1 MTTESFHPF
10 RSERA
15 REEFLSF
22 YLEKAKRWP
31 IPSETRLIDTASGV
45 TFVRISGKVSDPPL
59 VLLPG
64 ARGSSLM
71 WIPNIAALSA
81 RHRTYALDLVTDV
94 GLSKPHKEFTRPE
107 DFVGWLDEV
116 LSVLSPDRS
125 VDLMGISYGGWVA
138 ALYASQCPDRLR
150 KVVLLAPG
158 GAVRISLSFYLSV
171 AFLAIHL
178 PGRLEGDGRRLR
190 RILRWIFQDA
200 LRSAGPDREAVE
212 QDLFEMVMSG
222 RFFAKPRMM
231 WPTVFD
237 DEEWR
242 AFAVP
247 ALFLVG
253 ENEKIY
259 SPTKVVRRLQRV
271 APLVRTEIIPGAG
284 HDLTM
289 VKADLVAE
297 RILAFL
303 DESPK
308 DSVACLEPPQGA
320 PIALARGA

>member
-1 MTTESFHPF
+1 
-10 RSERA
+10 
-15 REEFLSF
+15 
-22 YLEKAKRWP
+22 
-31 IPSETRLIDTASGV
+31 
-45 TFVRISGKVSDPPL
+45 
-59 VLLPG
+59 
-64 ARGSSLM
+64 
-71 WIPNIAALSA
+71 
-81 RHRTYALDLVTDV
+81 
-94 GLSKPHKEFTRPE
+94 
-107 DFVGWLDEV
+107 
-116 LSVLSPDRS
+116 
-125 VDLMGISYGGWVA
+125 
-138 ALYASQCPDRLR
+138 
-150 KVVLLAPG
+150 
-158 GAVRISLSFYLSV
+158 V

-190 RILRWIFQDA
+190 RILRWIFGDA
-200 LRSAGPDREAVE
+200 LRSAGPNREAVE
-212 QDLFEMVMSG
+212 QDIFEMVMSG

-242 AFAVP
+242 TFAVP

-259 SPTKVVRRLQRV
+259 SPSKVVRRLQRV

-303 DESPK
+303 DQSPK
-308 DSVACLEPPQGA
+308 DARPGHAHEPEGVSSA
-320 PIALARGA
+320 A